1 MSLSDSDRY
10 AIVQTAKNL
19 GLNPYEFGAV
29 LQQESGIDA
38 NIWGGAGGNYYG
50 VIQFGG
56 PERQEAGL
64 DPERI
69 RQRNYTVAEQMPHVE
84 KWLKGRGFKPGMGV
98 EKVYATIL
106 GGNPDANI
114 YAQDSNQTSV
124 ANSLSRFLPGGVHY
138 ETAKKKLGNVLGF
151 EDSTTTTTD
160 TKPQLNVDGRTT
172 INYYDQREPA
182 KKEKVDD
189 GSGMVKQLMGQ
200 LLRRPETR
208 GPLDI
213 LFDKM
218 KAGMGY
224 MNPMQILQNYTR

>member
-1 MSLSDSDRY
+1 MSLTDSDRY

-29 LQQESGIDA
+29 LQQESGIDP
-38 NIWGGAGGNYYG
+38 NIWGGDGGNYYG

-69 RQRNYTVAEQMPHVE
+69 KKRNYTVAEQMPHVE
-84 KWLKGRGFKPGMGV
+84 KWLKGRGFKPGMDISR
-98 EKVYATIL
+98 VYATIL
-106 GGNPDANI
+106 GGNPNADINKE
-114 YAQDSNQTSV
+114 DSSGTTV

-151 EDSTTTTTD
+151 EDSTTTD

-200 LLRRPETR
+200 LLQRPDTR

-218 KAGMGY
+218 KAGAGY